1 MRLTESERIVE
12 RMHGSIDQAD
22 SKDVRRD
29 SPATSCDRHP
39 GSDAL
44 VVYVHV
50 PKAGGRSMMRMLR
63 DVYRDR
69 LLVAHPK
76 GWPQVLPDE
85 VLREI
90 GERPQFYQA
99 FSGHHAFGVHE
110 VFGRPARYIT
120 TVREPLLRLES
131 YYNFVKRWEIHH
143 HHKAAAERNIQQF
156 FEYLIDLN
164 DIEVSNL
171 QCLLMC
177 GKKSFD
183 CAHRNLEKNFD
194 FVIPLPCLAQ
204 APPLLAETFGWSFVP
219 EIHHENETRH
229 KEVMAELSASMIA
242 VLSAMN
248 SEDRQLYEYAER
260 RWSKTCR

>member
-1 MRLTESERIVE
+1 MDRSVDKAEQKNSWLDLPV
-12 RMHGSIDQAD
+12 A
-22 SKDVRRD
+22 
-29 SPATSCDRHP
+29 PCDRHP

-63 DVYRDR
+63 DVYGDR

-76 GWPQVLPDE
+76 GWPQVLPDD
-85 VLREI
+85 VLRDI
-90 GERPQFYQA
+90 GERPQFYRA

-110 VFGRPARYIT
+110 VFRRPARYIT

-131 YYNFVKRWEIHH
+131 YYNFVKHWEIHH
-143 HHKAAAERNIQQF
+143 HHEAAAERNIQQF
-156 FEYLIDLN
+156 FEYLMDRN

-177 GKKSFD
+177 GEKSFEQ
-183 CAHRNLEKNFD
+183 ARSNLEKNFE
-194 FVIPLPCLAQ
+194 FVIPLPRLAQ
-204 APPLLAETFGWSFVP
+204 APPLLAKAFEWPFVP
-219 EIHHENETRH
+219 ELHHENETRH
-229 KEVMAELSASMIA
+229 KETMAELSGSMIA
-242 VLSAMN
+242 ALSAMN
-248 SEDRQLYEYAER
+248 SDDRQLYESAER